1 MKKALTLAALF
12 AISAAAQ
19 ATTIFSDNF
28 DANPLLV
35 NAVPGGGWTVT
46 DGTVDIIGPG
56 FYSYCAVGQGKC
68 IDLDGSTWNAGVL
81 SKSFDLTAGVQYTAS
96 FELAG
101 NQRNHFD
108 DMVAVSFGST
118 NSSFTLAAADAFA
131 AYQLVF
137 TPGTSGTYSL
147 SFANNGG
154 DNIGA
159 LLDNVSVTAVPEPET
174 YAMLLAGLGLLG
186 AAQRRKSKAA

>member
-12 AISAAAQ
+12 ALSAAAQ
-19 ATTIFSDNF
+19 ATTVFSDNF
-28 DANPLLV
+28 DANPLEL
-35 NAVPGGGWTVT
+35 NKVPAGWTVT

-56 FYSYCAVGQGKC
+56 FYSYCAAGQGKC

-101 NQRNHFD
+101 NHRGGSD
-108 DMVAVSFGST
+108 TGTVSFGSQSL
-118 NSSFTLAAADAFA
+118 NFNLASNAVFS

-137 TPGTSGTYSL
+137 TPGATGTYSL

-174 YAMLLAGLGLLG
+174 YAMLLAGLGLIG